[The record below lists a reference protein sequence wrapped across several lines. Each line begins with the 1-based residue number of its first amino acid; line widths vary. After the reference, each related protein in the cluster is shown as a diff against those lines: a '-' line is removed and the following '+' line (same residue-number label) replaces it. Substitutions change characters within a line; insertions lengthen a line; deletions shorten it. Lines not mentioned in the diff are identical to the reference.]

1 MVKTTVTI
9 APAVYARLKK
19 LAAEEQTNVRVVI
32 RRALDT
38 YLKGRRAGRR
48 GK

>member
-9 APAVYARLKK
+9 APTVYAKLKRI
-19 LAAEEQTNVRVVI
+19 AAEEKTNVRVII

-38 YLKGRRAGRR
+38 FLEGRRAGKRM
-48 GK
+48 K